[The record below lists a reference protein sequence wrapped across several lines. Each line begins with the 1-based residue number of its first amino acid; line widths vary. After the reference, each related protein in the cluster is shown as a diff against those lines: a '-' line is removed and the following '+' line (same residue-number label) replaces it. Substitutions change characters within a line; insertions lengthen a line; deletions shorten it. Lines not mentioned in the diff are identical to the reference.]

1 MNTKHLPLIVAIA
14 LPIIFIITLAITLSI
29 PASKIKPE
37 FNFIY
42 TDISQEYY
50 KNYNMVQYKNMY
62 DIKDKKLV
70 LVPIISQ
77 KEDIYNKTQ
86 IEYKNAP
93 TLYHYDVKTNITKEV
108 TFEEMQK
115 NTFEVGPSSPDGYH
129 VAYEYDNNGIF
140 DLFGSDSQSG
150 FYIKKE
156 NGKKLLTGIT
166 EGYYYGDDG
175 FNIIGWVK

>member
-115 NTFEVGPSSPDGYH
+115 KGIKSPNNNDSLMMTYGKPDGIS
-129 VAYEYDNNGIF
+129 NNLYVGQGKFIDSNNVCKIEHINFFELGCCSIF
-140 DLFGSDSQSG
+140 RSHHIHT
-150 FYIKKE
+150 YI
-156 NGKKLLTGIT
+156 
-166 EGYYYGDDG
+166 
-175 FNIIGWVK
+175 